1 MLKLSF
7 CQNCLSIVSDPTRG
21 RILSFLAQKSP
32 QTVGEIVA
40 QFKLR
45 QPTISHHLAL
55 LKKENFVT
63 AKKKGN
69 EVYYS
74 INLNCHKNPKTNCF
88 LLQPSTQLPL

>member
-1 MLKLSF
+1 M
-7 CQNCLSIVSDPTRG
+7 SDPTRT
-21 RILSFLAQKSP
+21 RILSFLTHKSP

-40 QFKLR
+40 QFTLR

-63 AKKKGN
+63 TKKKGN

-74 INLNCHKNPKTNCF
+74 INLNCHKNPQASCF